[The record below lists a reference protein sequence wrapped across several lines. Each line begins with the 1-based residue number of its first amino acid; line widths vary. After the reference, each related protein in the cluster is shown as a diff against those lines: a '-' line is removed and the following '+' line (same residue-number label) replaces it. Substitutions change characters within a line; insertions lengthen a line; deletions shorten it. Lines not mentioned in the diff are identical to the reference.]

1 MNNLIKLGK
10 ITAPVGIKGELR
22 VYPYTDDMTR
32 FSDIKSL
39 LLDGQDH
46 KIQKARY
53 QKNMVVLKLSGIDDR
68 NAAELHI
75 NKELFLRREDLWE
88 VPENTYFV
96 DDIMGIRVVNEEGTF
111 EGTLTDIMNN
121 PAHDLYQITPA
132 GGGQSFILPAVREFI
147 RNVDLENHVM
157 TVKLIDGM
165 TEL

>member
-1 MNNLIKLGK
+1 MNHLIKLGR

-39 LLDGQDH
+39 LLDGQDRT
-46 KIQKARY
+46 IQKARY
-53 QKNMVVLKLSGIDDR
+53 QKNMVILKLSGIDDR
-68 NAAELHI
+68 NTAELHI

-88 VPENTYFV
+88 IPEDTYFV
-96 DDIMGIRVVNEEGTF
+96 DDIMGIRVVSEDGAF
-111 EGTLTDIMNN
+111 EGTLTAILPN

-132 GGGQSFILPAVREFI
+132 KEGAPFVVPAVKEFI
-147 RNVDLENHVM
+147 RKVDLTEGVM
-157 TVKLIDGM
+157 TVKLIEGM